1 MKHALAMICD
11 WPRRIV
17 LGLAG
22 AAFVTF
28 SAHAGACT
36 IAVSPEVKLEGPP
49 PNFSDQCRAAA
60 RDPAKF
66 LAEQGDE
73 ALPNHEAL
81 AVARAL
87 REGEF
92 GCRKRPGVA
101 LDLVDRVIGSPVTL
115 PRGSAAVLDYL
126 DWTQDEPASERRDEV
141 VIGAWIA
148 NSSYVS
154 GFCSGYYEDALPYGR
169 GEDAVLPYLLRPE
182 YWAIARDKF
191 GNNPA
196 RDRLVLRRLIDPASE
211 KFDLA
216 LAAEM
221 APHFRGRR
229 DSSRLDPVVIDV
241 AEALT
246 DPRLG
251 PPDYEAA
258 AKVLGAYSLYAW
270 IDVSDDEV
278 ARLRPLWTR
287 ILQSRLTH
295 PDEQVRRE
303 ALYALGTGDPS
314 AQPGVAWAAQ
324 MPEGANLVRLDQW
337 PVSLPPL
344 TNLAGAAARI
354 AENYPKRA
362 QHEMQAGRVELG
374 IVFGPDGKF
383 DDVIVTRSAGLTLDQ
398 AAARDAERY
407 LRPRLSDMV
416 LKGFEGQSVYV
427 PLPAFEYRISTI
439 LDNTAEG
446 LNADGTKIV
455 ILAQP
460 FRQTNY

>member
-1 MKHALAMICD
+1 MKQAVAMMCE

-17 LGLAG
+17 LGMAG
-22 AAFVTF
+22 AACVMV
-28 SAHAGACT
+28 SVHAEACT
-36 IAVSPEVKLEGPP
+36 FTVITELKREWPP
-49 PNFSDQCRAAA
+49 PDWSDQCRAAA
-60 RDPAKF
+60 RDPAGF
-66 LAEQGDE
+66 LAGRSDDTF
-73 ALPNHEAL
+73 HYEAL

-115 PRGSAAVLDYL
+115 PGGSDAVLDYL

-141 VIGAWIA
+141 VIGAWIS

-154 GFCSGYYEDALPYGR
+154 GFCSGYYQDALPYGR
-169 GEDAVLPYLLRPE
+169 SEDAVLSYLLRPE
-182 YWAIARDKF
+182 YWAIARDEF

-196 RDRLVLRRLIDPASE
+196 RDRLILRRLIAPASE
-211 KFDLA
+211 KYDLA
-216 LAAEM
+216 LAAEI
-221 APHFRGRR
+221 ASQLNGRR
-229 DSSRLDPVVIDV
+229 DSNRLDPVVIEV
-241 AEALT
+241 AEALA

-270 IDVSDDEV
+270 IDVGEDEA

-314 AQPGVAWAAQ
+314 ARPGVAWAAQ
-324 MPEGANLVRLDQW
+324 LPEGANLVRLEQW
-337 PVSLPPL
+337 PASLPPL
-344 TNLAGAAARI
+344 TNLGHAAARI
-354 AENYPKRA
+354 AEHYPSRA
-362 QHEMQAGRVELG
+362 LREMQAGRVELG

-383 DDVIVTRSAGLTLDQ
+383 NDVIVTRSAGSILDQ

-407 LRPRLSDMV
+407 LRPRLGDMV
-416 LKGFEGQSVYV
+416 LEGFEGRSVSV
-427 PLPAFEYRISTI
+427 PLPAFEYRIPTI

-455 ILAQP
+455 ILARM
-460 FRQTNY
+460 FRQIIY

>member
-1 MKHALAMICD
+1 MMCE

-17 LGLAG
+17 LGMAG
-22 AAFVTF
+22 AACVAL

-36 IAVSPEVKLEGPP
+36 IAVDPLFKLEGPP
-49 PNFSDQCRAAA
+49 PDLSDQCRAAA
-60 RDPAKF
+60 RDPAGF
-66 LAEQGDE
+66 LAGQSDDG
-73 ALPNHEAL
+73 LPSYEAL

-115 PRGSAAVLDYL
+115 SQGSAAVLDYL
-126 DWTQDEPASERRDEV
+126 DWTQDEPASLRRDEV
-141 VIGAWIA
+141 IIGSWIS

-154 GFCSGYYEDALPYGR
+154 GFCSGYYKDALPYGIS
-169 GEDAVLPYLLRPE
+169 EDAVLPYLLRPE
-182 YWAIARDKF
+182 YWAIAVDAF

-196 RDRLVLRRLIDPASE
+196 RDRLVLRRLIDSASE
-211 KFDLA
+211 KYDLA
-216 LAAEM
+216 LAAEV
-221 APHFRGRR
+221 APHFNGRR
-229 DSSRLDPVVIDV
+229 DSNKLDPVVIEV
-241 AEALT
+241 AEALA

-251 PPDYEAA
+251 APDYEAA
-258 AKVLGAYSLYAW
+258 AHVLGAYSLYAW

-278 ARLRPLWTR
+278 ARLSPLWTR

-295 PDEQVRRE
+295 PDEQVRQE

-314 AQPGVAWAAQ
+314 ARPRVTWAAQ
-324 MPEGANLVRLDQW
+324 MPEGTDLVRLEKW

-344 TNLAGAAARI
+344 TNLASAAARI
-354 AENYPKRA
+354 AEYYPRRA
-362 QHEMQAGRVELG
+362 RLEMQAGRVELG

-383 DDVIVTRSAGLTLDQ
+383 DDVIVTRSAGSTLDH

-407 LRPRLSDMV
+407 LRPRLGDMV
-416 LKGFEGQSVYV
+416 LKGFEGRSVYV

-439 LDNTAEG
+439 LDNTAKG

-460 FRQTNY
+460 FRQINY